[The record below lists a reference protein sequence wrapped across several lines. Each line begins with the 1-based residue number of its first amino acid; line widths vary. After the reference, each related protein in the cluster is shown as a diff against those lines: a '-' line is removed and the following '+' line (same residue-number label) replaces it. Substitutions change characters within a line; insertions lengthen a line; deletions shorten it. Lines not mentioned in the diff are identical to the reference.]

1 MLVDLPGFQRPLDPM
16 TERMQRTV
24 DQAFED
30 VDAVLFV
37 LSARE
42 RIGGRR
48 PVHRRSV
55 CSRSECRS

>member
-1 MLVDLPGFQRPLDPM
+1 M

-42 RIGGRR
+42 RIGAGDRYAQR
-48 PVHRRSV
+48 VFSIE
-55 CSRSECRS
+55 SRS

>member
-1 MLVDLPGFQRPLDPM
+1 MLVDLPGFSAARPM

-42 RIGGRR
+42 RIGAGDRFIANA
-48 PVHRRSV
+48 
-55 CSRSECRS
+55 CSRSESRS